1 MAETAKPA
9 EAEKV
14 DSGPKSGSFYEETVT
29 VLTGAFDVSKPS
41 LIEEAGKTF
50 IAAAKKNGVT
60 IDPNSLRLIAV
71 NHRVG
76 KSAEYTF
83 EGKVK

>member
-1 MAETAKPA
+1 MPDTAKPA
-9 EAEKV
+9 EAEAQ
-14 DSGPKSGSFYEETVT
+14 SGPKAGSFYEESVT
-29 VLTGAFDVSKPS
+29 VLTNAFDATKPS
-41 LIEEAGKTF
+41 LIEEAGKVF

-60 IDPNSLRLIAV
+60 IDATSLRLISV